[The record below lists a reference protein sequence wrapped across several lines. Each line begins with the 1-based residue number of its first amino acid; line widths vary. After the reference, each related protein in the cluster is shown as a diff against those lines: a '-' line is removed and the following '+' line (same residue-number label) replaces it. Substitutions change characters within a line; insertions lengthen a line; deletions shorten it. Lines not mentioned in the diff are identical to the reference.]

1 MNDHQIINLV
11 RTVKVASGEWAADHQ
26 PTVRELSRALRE
38 INRLD
43 VAARVEEG
51 ATVFVL
57 KD

>member
-26 PTVRELSRALRE
+26 PSVAELSRALRA

-43 VAARVEEG
+43 VAARVEDG
-51 ATVFVL
+51 STVYAL